1 MLISNL
7 KHIFGG
13 FIEQVMGKKA
23 SISQGGQ
30 QVAGFFFSLYK
41 KISSKRFVIY
51 CKITFTSNTHVI
63 VTLLI

>member
-30 QVAGFFFSLYK
+30 QVAGFFSVCIRKFLQSD
-41 KISSKRFVIY
+41 SSSTVKL
-51 CKITFTSNTHVI
+51 H
-63 VTLLI
+63 LLQIPMLLLHF